1 MKELHSPLI
10 SENKTNTAN
19 PLIAIVDDDK
29 IFHMMAVRLMQLTN
43 VSDRFLTFI
52 NGREAIEYLEK
63 NKNLDAQLPDILF
76 LDINMPIVDGWAF
89 LEKYDALFKS
99 LSKEIKIYM
108 VSSSI
113 DPRDT
118 DRAKENI
125 HVLDYISKP
134 VSKEHLQVIF
144 NMQ

>member
-1 MKELHSPLI
+1 MKEQHLPLI
-10 SENKTNTAN
+10 SDHKTETPK
-19 PLIAIVDDDK
+19 PLVAIVDDDK

-63 NKNLDAQLPDILF
+63 NKNCESQIPDTLF

-89 LEKYDALFKS
+89 LEKYDSIHAS
-99 LSKEIKIYM
+99 LAKEVKIYM

-118 DRAKENI
+118 DRAKKNK

-134 VSKEHLQVIF
+134 VSKEHLLEIF
-144 NMQ
+144 NPE

>member
-1 MKELHSPLI
+1 MKEQHLPLI
-10 SENKTNTAN
+10 SENKTETIK

-52 NGREAIEYLEK
+52 NGREAIEYLE
-63 NKNLDAQLPDILF
+63 NNLNHDAQIPDILF

-89 LEKYDALFKS
+89 LEKYDKIHGRLA
-99 LSKEIKIYM
+99 KEVKIYM

-118 DRAKENI
+118 DRAKENV

-134 VSKEHLQVIF
+134 VSKEHLIDIF
-144 NMQ
+144 VSK

>member
-1 MKELHSPLI
+1 
-10 SENKTNTAN
+10 
-19 PLIAIVDDDK
+19 
-29 IFHMMAVRLMQLTN
+29 MAVRLMQLTN

-63 NKNLDAQLPDILF
+63 HSACVSQLPDALF
-76 LDINMPIVDGWAF
+76 LDINMPIVDGWIF
-89 LEKYDALFKS
+89 LEKYDQLHQRLA
-99 LSKEIKIYM
+99 KEVKIYM

-118 DRAKENI
+118 DRARENK

-134 VSKEHLQVIF
+134 VSKEHLLEIF
-144 NMQ
+144 GTK

>member
-1 MKELHSPLI
+1 MKELHLPLI
-10 SENKTNTAN
+10 SENKTEPNK

-52 NGREAIEYLEK
+52 NGREAIEYLQE
-63 NKNLDAQLPDILF
+63 NKNFEAKIPDILF

-89 LEKYDALFKS
+89 LEKYNHLHQE
-99 LSKEIKIYM
+99 LSKKVKIHM

-118 DRAKENI
+118 DRAKENAHI
-125 HVLDYISKP
+125 LSYISKP
-134 VSKEHLQVIF
+134 VSKEHLVEIF
-144 NMQ
+144 GSE

>member
-1 MKELHSPLI
+1 MQK
-10 SENKTNTAN
+10 

-63 NKNLDAQLPDILF
+63 NKNQEAQLPDILF
-76 LDINMPIVDGWAF
+76 LDINMPIVDGWMF
-89 LEKYDALFKS
+89 LEKYDGIYQQ
-99 LSKEIKIYM
+99 LSKEVKIYM

-118 DRAKENI
+118 DRAKANSHI
-125 HVLDYISKP
+125 RDYISKP
-134 VSKEHLQVIF
+134 VSKEHLSEIF
-144 NMQ
+144 SIPD

>member
-1 MKELHSPLI
+1 MKEQHLPLI
-10 SENKTNTAN
+10 SESKTENLK
-19 PLIAIVDDDK
+19 PLVAIVDDDK
-29 IFHMMAVRLMQLTN
+29 IFHMMAVRLLQLTN

-63 NKNLDAQLPDILF
+63 NRADESQLPDTLF

-89 LEKYDALFKS
+89 LEKYHVLHAS
-99 LSKEIKIYM
+99 LAKAVKIYM

-125 HVLDYISKP
+125 HVLNYISKP
-134 VSKEHLQVIF
+134 ISKEDLQEIF
-144 NMQ
+144 PDH